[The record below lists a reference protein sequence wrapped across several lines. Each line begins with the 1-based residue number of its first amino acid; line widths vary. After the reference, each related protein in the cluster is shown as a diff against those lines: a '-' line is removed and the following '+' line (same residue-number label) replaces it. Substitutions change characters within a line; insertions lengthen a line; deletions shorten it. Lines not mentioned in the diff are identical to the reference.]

1 MFNRSSLRRALGN
14 RDASYYLSMTANSR
28 PSALAAIG
36 DTPMIELRQV
46 PVPGGARVFLKLE
59 SANPTGSYKDRKA
72 LAMIEQAE
80 QRGSLRP
87 GMRVIEYTGGS
98 TGSSLAM
105 VCAVKGY
112 KFIAVSSDA
121 FSKEKLQAMRAFGAE
136 VIVVPSEGG
145 RITPALFDRMK
156 AEIARLAAEPGSYW
170 ADQFHNADS
179 FAGYAELGREIL
191 AQVPRVDVFTAAVG
205 TGAMFA
211 GVLRVLKKEL
221 PQVRAVALE
230 PASSA
235 ILSGG
240 DKGAHRI
247 EGIGV
252 GFVPPLLFDSEGH
265 GVYDEVM
272 AIEETEARTMARHLA
287 REEGV
292 FAGTST
298 GVNVAAAVQLAS
310 RMRAG
315 QTVVTVAVDSGY
327 KYLAGDLYSQE

>member
-1 MFNRSSLRRALGN
+1 
-14 RDASYYLSMTANSR
+14 
-28 PSALAAIG
+28 
-36 DTPMIELRQV
+36 MIELGKVVTR
-46 PVPGGARVFLKLE
+46 GGARVFLKLE

-72 LAMIEQAE
+72 LAIIERAE
-80 QRGSLRP
+80 QRGSLRA

-112 KFIAVSSDA
+112 KFVAVSSDA
-121 FSKEKLQAMRAFGAE
+121 FAKEKLQAMRAFGAE
-136 VIVVPSEGG
+136 VILVPSEEG

-156 AEIARLAAEPGSYW
+156 AEITRLAAEPESYW

-179 FAGYAELGREIL
+179 LSGYAELGREIL
-191 AQVPRVDVFTAAVG
+191 AQAPRVDVFTAAVG
-205 TGAMFA
+205 TGAMFV
-211 GVLRVLKKEL
+211 GVVRLLRDKLPEL
-221 PQVRAVALE
+221 RAVALE

-240 DKGAHRI
+240 ERGAHRI

-252 GFVPPLLFDSEGH
+252 GFVPPLLFDDKGNS
-265 GVYDEVM
+265 VYDEVT
-272 AIEETEARTMARHLA
+272 AVEETEARTMARRLA

-298 GVNVAAAVQLAS
+298 GANVAAAVQLAS
-310 RMRAG
+310 QMRAE

-327 KYLAGDLYSQE
+327 KYLAGDLYSGE